1 MSPVLSTT
9 IDDAVVPRF
18 PHGVRFRED
27 KARGRFILVGPERI
41 FNADDVA
48 TEILKRCDGRKSFGE
63 ILFELTEVFTA
74 EASVIRPDVESFL
87 GDLRDK
93 GMVEL

>member
-1 MSPVLSTT
+1 M
-9 IDDAVVPRF
+9 IDDAVIPRF

-27 KARGRFILVGPERI
+27 KARSGFILVAPERI

-48 TEILKRCDGRKSFGE
+48 VEILKRCDGRRSFGE
-63 ILFELTEVFTA
+63 ILLELTEVFTA
-74 EASVIRPDVESFL
+74 DVSVIRPDVESFL
-87 GDLRDK
+87 EDLRQK

>member
-1 MSPVLSTT
+1 MSPIAPVP
-9 IDDAVVPRF
+9 IDDAAIPRF

-63 ILFELTEVFTA
+63 ILSELTEVFTA
-74 EASVIRPDVESFL
+74 DADVIRPDVESFL

>member
-1 MSPVLSTT
+1 MSAAPSSA
-9 IDDAVVPRF
+9 IDDAAVPRF

-74 EASVIRPDVESFL
+74 DASVIRPDVESFL
-87 GDLRDK
+87 ADLRQK